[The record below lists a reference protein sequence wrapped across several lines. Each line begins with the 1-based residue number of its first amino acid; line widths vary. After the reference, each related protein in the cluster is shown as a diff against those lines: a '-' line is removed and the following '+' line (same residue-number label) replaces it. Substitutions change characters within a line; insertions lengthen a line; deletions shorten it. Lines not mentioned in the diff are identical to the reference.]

1 MSNFSIRSVRGRTV
15 FQYQGE
21 DGMVA
26 SWPFEDGLEDAA
38 LVAKLEGVL
47 RFIRSQTNLA
57 PAPSS
62 PPDWR
67 PEGQV
72 SVLHPAQ
79 RAVQLPQYVPPTGPS
94 LASSIQQAAAN
105 GWELYDGSDD

>member
-1 MSNFSIRSVRGRTV
+1 MSFRIRSLRGKTV
-15 FQYQGE
+15 FQYEGV

-26 SWPFEDGLEDAA
+26 SWPFEDGLEDTE
-38 LVAKLEGVL
+38 LVGKLEGVL
-47 RFIRSQTNLA
+47 RFIRSQTDLA

-72 SVLHPAQ
+72 RVLPAI
-79 RAVQLPQYVPPTGPS
+79 QLPPARAPQAPP
-94 LASSIQQAAAN
+94 LEASIAQATAN
-105 GWELYDGSDD
+105 GWELYSGDDD